1 MNTFIQRNLPRLRA
15 SAYSLTVT
23 LFLAFGHVPASQAAS
38 VASPK
43 AATQTGSAVRA
54 DTAKVHR
61 VVFQVTLDGEDNWNK
76 VLNQIENLKK
86 GLAPD
91 KVEIE
96 VVTHGDAGGFVL
108 AKNTALS
115 ERIQKIEATGVQ
127 FALCANTQRKNNIK
141 AEEITPGVTIVP
153 AGIVEVVRR
162 QEEGWTYIKAGN

>member
-1 MNTFIQRNLPRLRA
+1 MFATLKNFNLM
-15 SAYSLTVT
+15 
-23 LFLAFGHVPASQAAS
+23 H
-38 VASPK
+38 
-43 AATQTGSAVRA
+43 VRA
-54 DTAKVHR
+54 FVLTLSLILVHGHAAIGKETAPAVSAEKVHR

-86 GLAPD
+86 GFAPD

-108 AKNTALS
+108 SKNTAVS

-127 FALCANTQRKNNIK
+127 FALCANTQKKNNIK

-153 AGIVEVVRR
+153 AGIVEVIKR
-162 QEEGWTYIKAGN
+162 QEEGWSYVKAGN